1 MTFQLDSGG
10 SYTRSDMAPF
20 AGPTRG
26 YRRIEGLERDPLVAA
41 FLAHPLVGEIYGR
54 YYGDTV
60 LRRRCARSLEYS
72 TAPLPRRRHLTR
84 AVGWRARG
92 MRAVLR
98 GAACDGG
105 WVCGA
110 AVSVAGRS

>member
-60 LRRRCARSLEYS
+60 LRRRCARLLKN
-72 TAPLPRRRHLTR
+72 TPRRLCRAAAASRARWGGAPGACVPCR
-84 AVGWRARG
+84 AVR
-92 MRAVLR
+92 
-98 GAACDGG
+98 
-105 WVCGA
+105 CG
-110 AVSVAGRS
+110 V